1 MPLLSFADRARNVV
15 SYSRMATEKAV
26 QHAEETGAALTE
38 HASEESHGSGIHI
51 ALSPEE
57 IGNIGGLPITNTL
70 LMSLVVSVLLMT
82 LAYRYGSRLAN
93 VPGRIQAFFEMVVEG
108 AFDFI
113 ARTLGDEGL
122 ARKYFPLITTVF
134 LFIATANIL
143 HFVPGIGS
151 ITIPDATGYDAG
163 VLRSMNTDLNVTLAL
178 TIIAVLTIEIAGV
191 AALGFWRY
199 AGKFINFSSP
209 VNFVVGLIELVSE
222 VARLVS
228 FSFRLFGNIF
238 AGKVLMAVVL
248 FFVPYFVPVPLMMF
262 EIFVG
267 ILQGLIFAMLLL
279 FFIKMAVT
287 DPHEAH

>member
-1 MPLLSFADRARNVV
+1 
-15 SYSRMATEKAV
+15 MATEKAV
-26 QHAEETGAALTE
+26 EHTVGEEMALTE
-38 HASEESHGSGIHI
+38 HVAEESHEKGIHI
-51 ALSPEE
+51 ALSPEGFGSFAG
-57 IGNIGGLPITNTL
+57 IPVTNTL
-70 LMSLVVSVLLMT
+70 LMSLVVSVLLMG
-82 LAYRYGSRLAN
+82 LAYRYGSRLATI
-93 VPGRIQAFFEMVVEG
+93 PGRVQAFFEMVVEG

-151 ITIPDATGYDAG
+151 ITLTDLTGYDAG

-178 TIIAVLTIEIAGV
+178 TIIAVLTIEFAGV

-199 AGKFINFSSP
+199 TGKFINFSSP
-209 VNFVVGLIELVSE
+209 VNFIVGLIELVSE

-267 ILQGLIFAMLLL
+267 VLQGLIFAMLLL